1 MTDQAFFATAP
12 NGMTDL
18 LAMEIGQI
26 GAANVKE
33 SRAGVYFEGTIETTY
48 RVCLWSRLANRV
60 LLPLASFPADSPEAL
75 YEGVREIDW
84 RRHLDATN
92 TLAVD
97 TNVSSSNITHS
108 HYAALKIKD
117 AIVDSFSKR
126 GGERPSVDVDN
137 PDVRINCYLFKD
149 HAELYLDLSGAS
161 LHQRNYRLES
171 GDAPLKENL
180 AAAILL
186 RSRWPKVAAD
196 HGALVDLMCGSGT
209 LVIEAALMAADIA
222 PGLTRSEYGFLHWR
236 QHQDAVWDRLLAE
249 ANYRREKGLEKLP
262 VMLGFDCDRR
272 VLERADRNAERAGV
286 QDKVRFVYQNVEDFR
301 HDFPAKGLMVTNPPY
316 GRRMSESGELPSLY
330 RSLGEVMKVN
340 LKGWKAAVFTED
352 QALGKH
358 LGIRAEKL
366 HTLFNGAISCKLIHF
381 SIEQDQFFRDKRL
394 PRRFSPD
401 QLSEQAVMFRNRLSK
416 NLKQIE
422 KWARRETVTCY
433 RVYDADL
440 PDYSAAVDVYESSKV
455 TGEKWIC
462 IQEYAAPSIIDPDKV
477 KLRTSELV
485 TVVQSVFDVDDD
497 HLFYKTR
504 ARQRGENQYEKLEAE
519 GRFCEVGEGSARLL
533 VNFQDYL
540 DTGLF
545 LDHRSIRQTIFQ
557 EATGKN
563 FLNLFAY
570 TGAATVQAAKG
581 GALSTTTVDMS
592 RTYLDWAGRNLEL
605 NGITGKAHQLV
616 QADCMKWLREQNGQQ
631 FDLIFLDPPTFSNSK
646 RMSDAL
652 DVQKDHIFLI
662 ERSMSL
668 LTRQGTLYFSTNLRN
683 FKMDSGVAG
692 KYMAENITDKTIG
705 QDFKR
710 RKNIHHCWRIAHQG

>member
-1 MTDQAFFATAP
+1 MTDLTFFATAP

-18 LAMEIGQI
+18 LAIEIGQI

-33 SRAGVYFEGTIETTY
+33 SRAGVYFEGTIEAAY

-60 LLPLASFPADSPEAL
+60 LLPLASFPANSPEAL
-75 YEGVREIDW
+75 YAGVREIDW
-84 RRHLDATN
+84 SRHLDATN
-92 TLAVD
+92 TLSVD
-97 TNVSSSNITHS
+97 TNVSTSSITHS

-117 AIVDSFSKR
+117 AIVDSFTDR
-126 GGERPSVDVDN
+126 GGERPSVDLDN
-137 PDVRINCYLFKD
+137 PDLRINCYLFKD
-149 HAELYLDLSGAS
+149 NAEIYLDLSGAS

-186 RSRWPKVAAD
+186 RSRWPEVAAD
-196 HGALVDLMCGSGT
+196 HGAFVDLMCGSGT

-222 PGLTRSEYGFLHWR
+222 PGLTRAGYGFFNWK
-236 QHQDAVWDRLLAE
+236 QHQDAIWDRLLAE
-249 ANYRREKGLEKLP
+249 ANYRREKGLEKMP
-262 VMLGFDCDRR
+262 VLLGFDNDRR
-272 VLERADRNAERAGV
+272 VLERAERNAERAGV
-286 QDKVRFVYQNVEDFR
+286 QDNVRFVYQDVGNFR

-316 GRRMSESGELPSLY
+316 GRRMSETGELPSLY
-330 RSLGEVMKVN
+330 RSLGEVMKMN
-340 LKGWKAAVFTED
+340 LQGWKAAVFTED

-358 LGIRAEKL
+358 LAIRAEKL

-381 SIEQDQFFRDKRL
+381 SIEPDQFFRDKRL
-394 PRRFSPD
+394 PRRLSVD
-401 QLSEQAVMFRNRLSK
+401 QLSEQAVMFRNRLTK

-422 KWARRETVTCY
+422 KWARKEAVSCY

-440 PDYSAAVDVYESSKV
+440 PDYSAAVDVYGSSRDA
-455 TGEKWIC
+455 GEKWIC
-462 IQEYAAPSIIDPDKV
+462 VQEYAAPSIIDPDKV
-477 KLRTSELV
+477 KVRTSELL
-485 TVVQSVFDVDDD
+485 TVAQLVFEVDDD

-519 GRFCEVGEGSARLL
+519 GRFCEVGEGAARLL

-545 LDHRSIRQTIFQ
+545 LDHRPIRQTIFQ
-557 EATGKN
+557 EASKKR
-563 FLNLFAY
+563 FLNLFGY

-581 GALSTTTVDMS
+581 GAVSTTTVDMS
-592 RTYLDWAGRNLEL
+592 RTYLDWAARNLEL
-605 NGITGKAHQLV
+605 NGINGKAHQLV
-616 QADCMKWLREQNGQQ
+616 QADCMKWLTEQNSQQ
-631 FDLIFLDPPTFSNSK
+631 YDLIFLDPPTFSNSK

-662 ERSMSL
+662 EQSMRL
-668 LTRQGTLYFSTNLRN
+668 LMPGGTLYFSTNLRN
-683 FKMDSGVAG
+683 FKMDSGIADNFS
-692 KYMAENITDKTIG
+692 AEDITDKTIA

-710 RKNIHHCWRIAHQG
+710 RKNIHHCWRITHQ